1 MYCRKCRNLLDD
13 TDQYCRKCG
22 EPTGFHVPDK
32 SKEDK
37 SKESIESAE
46 EVVLNPPITDKV
58 NNNFLFFNEESEL
71 NKTAA
76 DSKKIELPKNNEFVW
91 DVHDFSTQKKIEDIE
106 FNWNLDEYRQPGIKE
121 ETEPMLEETLFREI
135 KDESNKSSKSKIDRF
150 YTFNKKN
157 EEFQKLL
164 DKEYE
169 RLKGIRSGEN
179 LEETYKKN
187 LQNLEPIFFD
197 KESELSFE
205 DKESVSLVD
214 ENITSNI
221 SAVEDEAEATISVSE
236 EVIDPT
242 VPVTE
247 DEQGKAASSE
257 DNRTEQV
264 SYIENITEQDI
275 LDQVGEP
282 ETAAK
287 EEHSELINEEENN
300 LKVNTPRAEH
310 LDEMSK
316 ARSEYFAD
324 GKANDNVAKEQSN
337 DRDIENKKVKDL
349 EEAQETN
356 GVNAAESTA
365 SEQNPIS
372 HEEESVEETKNKR
385 NSLGRVI
392 LIIIAIILAIEI
404 AILGIRY
411 FAPDSAMAKFINN
424 AQSQIIRT
432 VTGWFISDDDIDP
445 TSGEGPEAIDE
456 SNDKDDEVVEP
467 PEITPEPDP
476 KPMEDKDALISSQMG
491 NNKNIINVRSNE
503 TLAYQAGRDYGFSG
517 INNSKPIEN
526 NIWKAPE
533 GEDPVYY
540 DQSIVGTI
548 IAFDSQWIDYVN
560 GDGNSVLNLL
570 KKDSKA
576 YRNAVNF
583 SKVGKVK
590 ETFQLL
596 EIGEI
601 RKGSNG
607 FYVWT
612 HEEIQIIENGKTS
625 NLKYNW
631 IYHLEPID
639 GEMKIVNYIKY

>member
-121 ETEPMLEETLFREI
+121 EIEPMLEETLFREI

-221 SAVEDEAEATISVSE
+221 CSGGRSRGDHI
-236 EVIDPT
+236 
-242 VPVTE
+242 
-247 DEQGKAASSE
+247 GL
-257 DNRTEQV
+257 RR
-264 SYIENITEQDI
+264 SY
-275 LDQVGEP
+275 
-282 ETAAK
+282 
-287 EEHSELINEEENN
+287 
-300 LKVNTPRAEH
+300 
-310 LDEMSK
+310 
-316 ARSEYFAD
+316 
-324 GKANDNVAKEQSN
+324 
-337 DRDIENKKVKDL
+337 
-349 EEAQETN
+349 
-356 GVNAAESTA
+356 
-365 SEQNPIS
+365 
-372 HEEESVEETKNKR
+372 
-385 NSLGRVI
+385 
-392 LIIIAIILAIEI
+392 
-404 AILGIRY
+404 
-411 FAPDSAMAKFINN
+411 
-424 AQSQIIRT
+424 
-432 VTGWFISDDDIDP
+432 
-445 TSGEGPEAIDE
+445 
-456 SNDKDDEVVEP
+456 
-467 PEITPEPDP
+467 
-476 KPMEDKDALISSQMG
+476 
-491 NNKNIINVRSNE
+491 
-503 TLAYQAGRDYGFSG
+503 
-517 INNSKPIEN
+517 
-526 NIWKAPE
+526 
-533 GEDPVYY
+533 
-540 DQSIVGTI
+540 
-548 IAFDSQWIDYVN
+548 
-560 GDGNSVLNLL
+560 
-570 KKDSKA
+570 
-576 YRNAVNF
+576 
-583 SKVGKVK
+583 
-590 ETFQLL
+590 
-596 EIGEI
+596 
-601 RKGSNG
+601 
-607 FYVWT
+607 
-612 HEEIQIIENGKTS
+612 
-625 NLKYNW
+625 
-631 IYHLEPID
+631 
-639 GEMKIVNYIKY
+639 